1 MILDPD
7 MVFLAYKENRLKGFL
22 ICLPDYGN
30 LLCKPRTP
38 ELLVNVMSVKSKA
51 KRYVLLYMGVEMEC
65 LGLGSALSQLVVDK
79 CREKKASG
87 ISALIHTGKATGG
100 YFKDKI
106 KTQRKY
112 VLLEKMI

>member
-1 MILDPD
+1 M
-7 MVFLAYKENRLKGFL
+7 
-22 ICLPDYGN
+22 
-30 LLCKPRTP
+30 
-38 ELLVNVMSVKSKA
+38 
-51 KRYVLLYMGVEMEC
+51 
-65 LGLGSALSQLVVDK
+65 VVDK
-79 CREKKASG
+79 LREKKASG